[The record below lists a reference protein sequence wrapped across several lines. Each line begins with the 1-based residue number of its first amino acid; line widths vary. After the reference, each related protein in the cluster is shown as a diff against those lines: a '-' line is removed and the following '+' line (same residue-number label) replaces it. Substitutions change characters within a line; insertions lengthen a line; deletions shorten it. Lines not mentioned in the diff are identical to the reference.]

1 MERTDLTKKVLR
13 FAPSPTGYLHVG
25 NIRTALFNYLQ
36 AKKLGAEFI
45 LRLDDTDSERSS
57 QHFIDQIK
65 RDLDWLGI
73 HWDRIEQ
80 QSLRIERYRD
90 VLTKLGNQKMVYE
103 CFETSSELEIKRKKQ
118 QKRGL
123 PPVYDR
129 EALKLS
135 EAKKDALRNE
145 MDGHWRF
152 LLSGENVTW
161 RDEIA
166 KEINVRTS
174 VVSDPIL
181 VKGNGQFLYTL
192 ASVIDDSDFGVTNV
206 VRGIDHLTNTAVQIE
221 IFRKLSAVVPVFGH
235 HSLIVDSSGENF
247 SKRTGSLSIKS
258 LREAGIEP
266 GAIVSKLVSLGTGDG
281 IKLKKNINEFI
292 QEFSLSKYG
301 TASVRFEK
309 EVLASVS
316 SKLLSNLS
324 VDEISGLLSSI
335 GVPNEMKEDFWIMA
349 KDNIDTKQELA
360 DIWKLCKDGVKKPI
374 IAPEDKQFIKLAISL
389 IGEYPREKDSWQKLT
404 DQLKT
409 LTGRKGKDLFMPLRS
424 FLTGKK
430 DGPDMKKLFPLMQK
444 IQKPGSS

>member
-1 MERTDLTKKVLR
+1 MTKTVLR

-45 LRLDDTDSERSS
+45 LRIDDTDSERSS

-73 HWDRIEQ
+73 NWDRIEQ

-90 VLTKLGNQKMVYE
+90 VLNKLGDQNMVYE
-103 CFETSSELEIKRKKQ
+103 CFETPLELEIKRKKQ

-129 EALKLS
+129 GALELNVA
-135 EAKKDALRNE
+135 EKDALRNKI
-145 MDGHWRF
+145 DSHWRF
-152 LLSGENVTW
+152 LLSGGNVTW
-161 RDEIA
+161 QDEIA
-166 KEINVRTS
+166 GEINVRTS

-221 IFRKLSAVVPVFGH
+221 IFRNLSSVVPAFGH
-235 HSLIVDSSGENF
+235 HSLIVDGSGENF

-281 IKLKKNINEFI
+281 LELKNNINEFI
-292 QEFSLSKYG
+292 QKFSLSKFS
-301 TASVRFEK
+301 TAPVRFEK
-309 EVLASVS
+309 EVLETISR
-316 SKLLSNLS
+316 KLLSSLD
-324 VDEISGLLSSI
+324 VDEISGVLDMI

-349 KDNIDTKQELA
+349 KDNIYTKEELA
-360 DIWKLCKDGVKKPI
+360 DIWHLCKDGANSPV
-374 IAPEDKQFIKLAISL
+374 IAPEDKQFIDVAISL

-404 DQLKT
+404 DQLKII
-409 LTGRKGKDLFMPLRS
+409 TGRKGKGLFMPLRS

-430 DGPDMKKLFPLMQK
+430 DGPDMRKLFPLMQK
-444 IQKPGSS
+444 IQKPKSS

>member
-1 MERTDLTKKVLR
+1 MTKKVLR
-13 FAPSPTGYLHVG
+13 FAPSPTGYLHIG

-73 HWDRIEQ
+73 NWDRIEQ
-80 QSLRIERYRD
+80 QSLRIERYRE
-90 VLTKLGNQKMVYE
+90 VLTKLENQNIVYE

-129 EALKLS
+129 EGLKLS
-135 EAKKDALRNE
+135 EAEKDALRNE
-145 MDGHWRF
+145 MEGHWRF

-161 RDEIA
+161 QDEISG
-166 KEINVRTS
+166 EINVRTS

-221 IFRKLSAVVPVFGH
+221 IFRNLSAVVPVFGH

-247 SKRTGSLSIKS
+247 SKRIGSLSIKS
-258 LREAGIEP
+258 LRESGIEP

-281 IKLKKNINEFI
+281 MNLKNNINEFI
-292 QEFSLSKYG
+292 QKFSLSKYS
-301 TASVRFEK
+301 TAPVRFEK
-309 EVLASVS
+309 EVLATVS
-316 SKLLSNLS
+316 RKLLSSLGI
-324 VDEISGLLSSI
+324 DEVSGLLSSI

-349 KDNIDTKQELA
+349 KDNIDAKEELA
-360 DIWKLCKDGVKKPI
+360 DIWNLCKDGVNKPV
-374 IAPEDKQFIKLAISL
+374 IAPEDEKFIKLAISL

-404 DQLKT
+404 EELKT
-409 LTGRKGKDLFMPLRS
+409 LTGRKGKDLFMPLRC

>member
-1 MERTDLTKKVLR
+1 MTDRVLR

-73 HWDRIEQ
+73 NWDRIEQ

-90 VLTKLGNQKMVYE
+90 VLTKLGDRNMVYE
-103 CFETSSELEIKRKKQ
+103 CFETSLELEIKRKKQ

-129 EALKLS
+129 GALKLNVT
-135 EAKKDALRNE
+135 EKDALRNE
-145 MDGHWRF
+145 IDGHWRF
-152 LLSGENVTW
+152 LLSGENVSW
-161 RDEIA
+161 KDEIA
-166 KEINVRTS
+166 GEINVRTS
-174 VVSDPIL
+174 VVSDPIV

-221 IFRKLSAVVPVFGH
+221 IFRNLSSIVPVFGH

-266 GAIVSKLVSLGTGDG
+266 GAIISQLISLGTGGGLELKNNIDG
-281 IKLKKNINEFI
+281 FI
-292 QEFSLSKYG
+292 QKFSLSKYS
-301 TASVRFEK
+301 TAPVRFEK
-309 EVLASVS
+309 KVLETVS
-316 SKLLSNLS
+316 RKLLSNS
-324 VDEISGLLSSI
+324 NVDEISEVLDMI

-349 KDNIDTKQELA
+349 RDNINTKEELA
-360 DIWKLCKDGVKKPI
+360 DIWCLCKDGAKRPV
-374 IAPEDKQFIKLAISL
+374 IADQDRQFINVAISL
-389 IGEYPREKDSWQKLT
+389 IGEYPRGKDSWQKLT
-404 DQLKT
+404 DQLKNK
-409 LTGRKGKDLFMPLRS
+409 TGRKGKDLFMPLRN

-444 IQKPGSS
+444 IQKPRSS

>member
-1 MERTDLTKKVLR
+1 MTKTVLR

-45 LRLDDTDSERSS
+45 LRIDDTDSERSS

-73 HWDRIEQ
+73 NWDRIEQ

-90 VLTKLGNQKMVYE
+90 VLNKLGDQNMVYE
-103 CFETSSELEIKRKKQ
+103 CFETPLELEIKRKKQ

-129 EALKLS
+129 GALELNVA
-135 EAKKDALRNE
+135 EKDALRNKI
-145 MDGHWRF
+145 DSHWRF
-152 LLSGENVTW
+152 LLSGGNVTW
-161 RDEIA
+161 QDEIA
-166 KEINVRTS
+166 GEINVRTS

-221 IFRKLSAVVPVFGH
+221 IFRSLSSVVPAFGH
-235 HSLIVDSSGENF
+235 HSLIVDGSGENF
-247 SKRTGSLSIKS
+247 SKRTGSLSIKG
-258 LREAGIEP
+258 LRETGIEP

-281 IKLKKNINEFI
+281 LELKNNINEFI
-292 QEFSLSKYG
+292 QKFSLSKFS
-301 TASVRFEK
+301 TAPVRFEK
-309 EVLASVS
+309 EVLETISR
-316 SKLLSNLS
+316 KLLSSLDVN
-324 VDEISGLLSSI
+324 EISGVLDMI

-349 KDNIDTKQELA
+349 KDNIYTKEELA
-360 DIWKLCKDGVKKPI
+360 DIWHLCKDGANSPV
-374 IAPEDKQFIKLAISL
+374 IAPEDKQFIDVAISL

-404 DQLKT
+404 DQLKII
-409 LTGRKGKDLFMPLRS
+409 TGRKGKGLFMPLRS

-430 DGPDMKKLFPLMQK
+430 DGPDMRKLFPLMQK
-444 IQKPGSS
+444 IQKPKSS

>member
-1 MERTDLTKKVLR
+1 MIKKVLR

-73 HWDRIEQ
+73 NWDRIEQ

-90 VLTKLGNQKMVYE
+90 VLTKLGNQNMVYE

-135 EAKKDALRNE
+135 EAEKDALRNE

-161 RDEIA
+161 QDEIA
-166 KEINVRTS
+166 GEINVRTS

-221 IFRKLSAVVPVFGH
+221 ILRKLSANVPVFGH

-266 GAIVSKLVSLGTGDG
+266 GAIVSELVSLGTGDG
-281 IKLKKNINEFI
+281 IKLKNNINEFI
-292 QEFSLSKYG
+292 QRFSLNKYS
-301 TASVRFEK
+301 TTPVRFEK
-309 EVLASVS
+309 EVLATS
-316 SKLLSNLS
+316 SRKLLSSLG
-324 VDEISGLLSSI
+324 VDEISGLLNSI

-349 KDNIDTKQELA
+349 KDNIDAKEELA
-360 DIWKLCKDGVKKPI
+360 DIWNLCKDGVNKPV

-404 DQLKT
+404 EELKN
-409 LTGRKGKDLFMPLRS
+409 LTGRKGRDLFMPLRS

-444 IQKPGSS
+444 IQKTGLS